1 MIVDIPTSIGELVDK
16 VTILQIKNK
25 KIVDMIKLK
34 NVQFELHLLTEKLK
48 SLKTHDFS
56 KSMASLYAVNS
67 ELWTIEDN
75 IRQKEKL
82 NQFDDEFIQLAR
94 AVYYKNDERAQLK
107 KEINSIVGSTIIE
120 EKLYDDYR

>member
-48 SLKTHDFS
+48 SLKTYDFS
-56 KSMASLYAVNS
+56 KSMVSLYAVNS